1 MRSDAEKINAN
12 GGWVL
17 NRPIADY
24 INSEI
29 VPSGLNRNVRSWC
42 PSCGPDRK
50 KQNERTLSIKLNED
64 HALFLCHH
72 CDEKGRVNFKGG
84 SSVEYDYEFEETNVV
99 SIDTPRREEKRVDY
113 NGVTDD
119 LMKWLTEE
127 RGISPETAESA
138 DLVTSDIWMRG
149 KGEEVSCLGF
159 RYNHSDGSTAVKWRD
174 SEKNFSQTGAAKEL
188 WGIENFDG
196 GDLVIC
202 EGEID
207 ALSYREVGVYAVS
220 VPNGAPNKPST
231 GVESRKYEYLM
242 SARDKIEL
250 ADRVIIATD
259 SDEPGVLLAEEIV
272 RRVGRGKCWVVSY
285 EDGCK
290 DANDVLVKLGKEAL
304 ANSLIRATPWP
315 VSGIRDAKEFRE
327 SAVSLFEGGMDRG
340 ISMGIAD
347 LDKVYRVNPQTLTI
361 LTGIPG
367 SGKSSFLTWLS
378 VNLAS
383 RTGWGSVILSAETPT
398 EIHVLQMASV
408 YLGKPFQGEYK
419 MSKEELD
426 VALDWVQNNF
436 TFLDTSD
443 TSINSVLERAAISIM
458 RTGAR
463 IVQIDPYNFLTTAE
477 DGVEGV
483 LQINKLLV
491 GLKQFAEEHD
501 CAVILCAH
509 PTKMYRAPD
518 GSTPSPSGY
527 DVAGS
532 SAFFNIA
539 DAGLT
544 VDRMEEGSS
553 KLRCWKAR
561 FPWIGSIGDC
571 ELHFNPHNG
580 NFSIDYMGG
589 SHGKT
594 FSKVPQESF
603 DDFDF

>member
-1 MRSDAEKINAN
+1 MRKHVEESCELRGDRLSAEI
-12 GGWVL
+12 V
-17 NRPIADY
+17 DY
-24 INSEI
+24 ISSRI
-29 VPSGLNRNVRSWC
+29 VPDGMGRSVRAVC
-42 PSCGPDRK
+42 PACSPDRK
-50 KQNERTLSIKLNED
+50 KKNERTLSITVNDD
-64 HALFLCHH
+64 HALYMCWH
-72 CDEKGRVNFKGG
+72 CDEKGRVNFKGDG
-84 SSVEYDYEFEETNVV
+84 LDLDYDFQEAEIVPINSAPKDLDVEYGPPTEEYV
-99 SIDTPRREEKRVDY
+99 
-113 NGVTDD
+113 
-119 LMKWLTEE
+119 KWLEAH
-127 RGISPETAESA
+127 RGISPETTLS
-138 DLVTSDIWMRG
+138 SDVVCGDVWIRS
-149 KGEEVSCLGF
+149 KGEITTCVGF
-159 RYNHSDGSTAVKWRD
+159 KYTHIDGSKAIKWRD
-174 SEKNFSQTGAAKEL
+174 LDKNFTQTGSAKEL
-188 WGIENFDG
+188 WGIQHFDE

-207 ALSYREVGVYAVS
+207 ALSYREIGVFAVS
-220 VPNGAPNKPST
+220 VPSGAPSKPST
-231 GVESRKYEYLM
+231 GISSRRYDYLM
-242 SARDKIEL
+242 NAREKIEK
-250 ADRVIIATD
+250 ADRIIIATD
-259 SDEPGVLLAEEIV
+259 NDEPGKILAEEIV

-285 EDGCK
+285 DDDCK
-290 DANDVLVKLGKEAL
+290 DANEVLTKKGAEAL
-304 ANSLIRATPWP
+304 SSTLIRATPWP
-315 VSGIRDAKEFRE
+315 VSGIRDAKEFR
-327 SAVSLFEGGMDRG
+327 SIAMSLYENGMDRG
-340 ISMGIAD
+340 ISMGIPD

-383 RTGWGSVILSAETPT
+383 RTGWGSVIMSAETPT
-398 EIHVLQMASV
+398 EVHVLQMASV
-408 YLGKPFQGEYK
+408 YLGKPFDGQYK
-419 MSKEELD
+419 MNKDELE

-443 TSINSVLERAAISIM
+443 TSINSVMERAAISIM

-477 DGVEGV
+477 DGAEGV

-491 GLKQFAEEHD
+491 GLKRFAEDHD

-518 GSTPSPSGY
+518 GKVPSPSGY

-544 VDRMEEGSS
+544 VDRMDDGIS

-571 ELHFNPHNG
+571 DMAFNPLNG
-580 NFSIDYMGG
+580 NFSVNFEGRIANE
-589 SHGKT
+589 KT
-594 FSKVPQESF
+594 IKEASKTNF